1 MKINDDNTLKKIVI
15 LDFMSEKNLGDA
27 AIQVGLLKI
36 LRESFPQATIA
47 IMTSFGANQLSELGG
62 EFTHSLSKETKLFG
76 GLVPTFYPFRKTS
89 FKNPLYYETSNF
101 FHLLLR
107 VWLLIAL
114 KIGIPKKV
122 INQLLGKQYRPSFDL
137 IMKADLVVVRGRN
150 YRSRKSPLLEII
162 RMLSKVYHPLL
173 CGLLKKKMILVG
185 ASIWEQKSR
194 LAMRFL
200 GAAFRPCSLIA
211 VRDKNS
217 LEMAKIISEKNKS
230 VVPIFLPDLAFSAF
244 GKREELIRKRKL
256 SSQADHPETI
266 GLTLLDWNSDEPDAR
281 GKYQQSISNLISYY
295 SALGSR
301 IVIIPQVSI
310 SWDDSSAL
318 LQGLTAGASPD
329 AVTVIRDDLSLEKLI
344 ELYSGLDILVGT
356 RMHST
361 IFAAI
366 VNTPFVAIANDAGG
380 KWGIIEEL
388 GYKDYLINY
397 KEITPDLLIEKT
409 SECWRNR
416 EKQVRYASEVVEKY
430 TCNISDLVTAL
441 KSLPE

>member
-194 LAMRFL
+194 LATRLL
-200 GAAFRPCSLIA
+200 GVAFQFCSLIT
-211 VRDKNS
+211 VRDRSS
-217 LEMAKIISEKNKS
+217 LEIAKKISDRYKS
-230 VVPIFLPDLAFSAF
+230 ITPIFVPDLAFSIF
-244 GKREELIRKRKL
+244 SDREELSRKRRGP
-256 SSQADHPETI
+256 SQADHPETL
-266 GLTLLDWNSDEPDAR
+266 GLTLLDWNSDEPAMR
-281 GKYQQSISNLISYY
+281 EKYQHSISNLVRYY
-295 SALGSR
+295 STLGSR

-310 SWDDSSAL
+310 SWDDSSAI
-318 LQGLTAGASPD
+318 LQGLKVD
-329 AVTVIRDDLSLEKLI
+329 ANPEVVTVIRDNLSLEKLI

-380 KWGIIEEL
+380 KWSIIEEL

-397 KEITPDLLIEKT
+397 KEITPGLLIEKT
-409 SECWRNR
+409 SECWKNR
-416 EKQVRYASEVVEKY
+416 GKQVQYASEVVEKY
-430 TCNISDLVTAL
+430 IGNMSELAIAL